1 MRMRIA
7 LVSQEYPPETAH
19 GGIGSQTQAKAR
31 GLASLGHEVHVI
43 STGLDGQ
50 ASESEDG
57 GIHVRRI
64 AGFDPCFKRR
74 LYTESARWVI
84 YSTAVAGAIIEL
96 HERAPLDLLDFPE
109 LGAEAFV
116 HLLNRTEYN
125 YIPTVIQLH
134 GPLVML
140 AQTVGW
146 PAVDSEHYRIG
157 TWMEGTCLRLADAI
171 YSSSHCSADWCVR
184 HYGLARERVT
194 ILHTGVDTQLF
205 RPGLAPKAERPT
217 IVFVG
222 NLVEKKGVALLVD
235 AALRL
240 APQFPGLRLRLV
252 GRGEAD
258 YIEEELWARVRTAG
272 RPDLLEVVGFV
283 PRDQLPQ
290 HLCRAHVF
298 AVPSSYEGGPGLV
311 WLEAMACGLPV
322 IACQGSGVTEVVR
335 HGENGMLIPPGDL
348 ESLSLAL
355 QRLLRDEA
363 WSAALGARGRQ
374 DIVAE
379 ADSEICLRRLEAFCQ
394 QVAARPRPAIR
405 SRLDGCPT

>member
-1 MRMRIA
+1 MRIA

-19 GGIGSQTQAKAR
+19 GGIGSQMQAKAH
-31 GLASLGHEVHVI
+31 GLASLGHKVHVI
-43 STGLDGQ
+43 STGLDGR
-50 ASESEDG
+50 AYESEDQG
-57 GIHVRRI
+57 VHVIRI

-74 LYTESARWVI
+74 LYTEPARWVV
-84 YSTAVAGAIIEL
+84 YSAAVAAAIIEL
-96 HERAPLDLLDFPE
+96 HARAPLDLLDFPE

-140 AQTVGW
+140 AQTIGW

-157 TWMEGTCLRLADAI
+157 TFMEGTCLRLADAI
-171 YSSSHCSADWCVR
+171 YSSSLCSVDWCAR
-184 HYGLARERVT
+184 HYGVVRERVT
-194 ILHTGVDTQLF
+194 ILHTGVDTRRF
-205 RPGLAPKAERPT
+205 RPGLAPREERPT

-222 NLVEKKGVALLVD
+222 NLVEKKGVASLVD

-240 APQFPGLRLRLV
+240 APQFPGLRLRLF

-258 YIEEELWARVRTAG
+258 YIEEELWARVRAAG
-272 RPDLLEVVGFV
+272 RPDLLEVAGFV
-283 PRDQLPQ
+283 PRHDLPQ

-298 AVPSSYEGGPGLV
+298 AVPSVYEGGPGLV

-322 IACQGSGVTEVVR
+322 IACRGSGVTEVVR
-335 HGENGMLIPPGDL
+335 HEENGLLVPPGDL
-348 ESLSLAL
+348 EALVLAL

-363 WSAALGARGRQ
+363 WSAALGARGWQ
-374 DIVAE
+374 DVVAE
-379 ADSEICLRRLEAFCQ
+379 ADSDLCLRRLEAFYQ
-394 QVAARPRPAIR
+394 AVADRPRPVVQ
-405 SRLDGCPT
+405 SRVNRCVT

>member
-1 MRMRIA
+1 MRIA

-19 GGIGSQTQAKAR
+19 GGIGSQMQAKAR
-31 GLASLGHEVHVI
+31 GLAARGHEVYVI

-50 ASESEDG
+50 AYETTDG
-57 GIHVRRI
+57 GVHVIRI
-64 AGFDPCFKRR
+64 AGFDRSFTRR

-84 YSTAVAGAIIEL
+84 YSTAVAAAIIEL
-96 HERAPLDLLDFPE
+96 HARAPLDLLDFPE

-125 YIPTVIQLH
+125 YIPTLIQLH

-140 AQTVGW
+140 AQTIGW

-157 TWMEGTCLRLADAI
+157 TFMEGTCLRLADAV
-171 YSSSHCSADWCVR
+171 YSSSDCSADWCVQ
-184 HYGLARERVT
+184 HYGKAREQLT
-194 ILHTGVDTQLF
+194 ILHTGVDTRLF
-205 RPGLAPKAERPT
+205 QPGLAPKAERPT

-240 APQFPGLRLRLV
+240 TKRFPKLHLRLF

-258 YIEEELWARVRTAG
+258 YIEEELWARVRAAG
-272 RPDLLEVVGFV
+272 QPDLLEVVGFV
-283 PRDQLPQ
+283 PRDELPR

-298 AVPSSYEGGPGLV
+298 AVPSVYEGGPGLV

-322 IACQGSGVTEVVR
+322 IACLGSGVTEVVR
-335 HGENGMLIPPGDL
+335 HEENGLLIPPGDADMLVGTL
-348 ESLSLAL
+348 E
-355 QRLLRDEA
+355 RLLLNPT

-374 DIVAE
+374 VAVAE
-379 ADSEICLRRLEAFCQ
+379 ADSEVCLRRLEAFYQ
-394 QVAARPRPAIR
+394 AVADRPRPRIP
-405 SRLDGCPT
+405 SSVNGCPA

>member
-1 MRMRIA
+1 MRIA

-19 GGIGSQTQAKAR
+19 GGIGSQMQAKAR

-50 ASESEDG
+50 SYEGDDG
-57 GIHVRRI
+57 GVHVIRI
-64 AGFDPCFKRR
+64 AGFDARFFKR

-84 YSTAVAGAIIEL
+84 YSTAVAAAIIEL
-96 HERAPLDLLDFPE
+96 NSRAPLDLLVFPE

-116 HLLNRTEYN
+116 HLLNRTAYN
-125 YIPTVIQLH
+125 YVPTVIQLH

-146 PAVDSEHYRIG
+146 PAVDSEHYRVG
-157 TWMEGTCLRLADAI
+157 TFMEGTCLRLADAV

-184 HYGLARERVT
+184 HYGIPRSDIT
-194 ILHTGVDTQLF
+194 ILHTGVDTRLF

-222 NLVEKKGVALLVD
+222 NLVEKKGVASLVD

-240 APQFPGLRLRLV
+240 APRFPGLRLRLF

-258 YIEEELWARVRTAG
+258 YIEEELWARVRAAG
-272 RPDLLEVVGFV
+272 RPELLEVVGFV
-283 PRDQLPQ
+283 PRDELPQ

-298 AVPSSYEGGPGLV
+298 AVPSVYEGGPGFV
-311 WLEAMACGLPV
+311 WLEAMSCGLPV
-322 IACQGSGVTEVVR
+322 IACRGSGVTEVVR
-335 HGENGMLIPPGDL
+335 HEENGLLVPPDDVEAL
-348 ESLSLAL
+348 VLAL
-355 QRLLRDEA
+355 GRLLQDPA
-363 WSAALGARGRQ
+363 WGAALGARGRR
-374 DIVAE
+374 DAVAE
-379 ADSEICLRRLEAFCQ
+379 ADSEVCLRRLEAFYRT
-394 QVAARPRPAIR
+394 VAGRPRPPVPSGGA
-405 SRLDGCPT
+405 GA